1 VLGDLC
7 GKKKNEMNY
16 YGIDWFATACGL
28 TAVMLLG
35 NKNKLG
41 FLVFMMASA
50 SWVTFGVIVG
60 SWAIVFGSSI
70 FFFMHLRGFLKWRR
84 EERELPYLQTQ
95 EIKVAK

>member
-1 VLGDLC
+1 
-7 GKKKNEMNY
+7 MQY

-35 NKNKLG
+35 NKNKFG
-41 FLVFMMASA
+41 FLIFMKASA
-50 SWVTFGVIVG
+50 SWVTFGLIVS
-60 SWAIVFGSSI
+60 SWAVVFGSTI

-84 EERELPYLQTQ
+84 DEKETGFLQTQ